1 MFDRLRTTIK
11 NLPFFAPKTPVAS
24 QQRTSLT
31 EIQRA
36 FIEGREIQTYGGESG
51 YRDPFSNHSTTYAC
65 MTIISQAMASVP
77 YRMYLEQPDEDGLP
91 IAVKE
96 DPLLDLLADPYP
108 GIYADFCQFIETIA
122 LYLEA
127 AGNAWIMP
135 DLPNSRG
142 LPRSLLALGVQ
153 HVSPNYEHA
162 SGKFVSWSVKIGKVA
177 FNVPGDAL
185 IHLKYTDPASQN
197 QIMGIG
203 PLQAAM
209 KSIRADIARQVFD
222 EKFFLNGSSP
232 SLKLTFTP
240 PETRPDD
247 IFLTEEQMRQIRM
260 GIEDQ
265 WGGPRNIH
273 KVAIVHGGMQLEE
286 LGLSQKE
293 MDFVEGR
300 KWSRQEIAA
309 CFRVPVPLLNDFQ
322 GAGLSRDGVE
332 SAQRMLFENNIVPKI
347 NRLSSVLQKTLV
359 RTYSPGK
366 VAGFA
371 IDEIPAMREDMG
383 EKADIAYKFFTMGWP
398 INQINRVLKLGFESV
413 EWGDDWLVANN
424 LVPARMLAGE
434 QASMAMVMG
443 LGDPAGL
450 GDDLLLEDQLNGA
463 TDDAVMDDEEKD
475 QKEIDDAVEAA
486 KKKKKKDKAVEKAV
500 GEKSFK
506 GKTRSARRAKQAD
519 DFERMVVPLEH
530 AFYRKLHNFFYALRK
545 EMLAKVKKTARGANT
560 RAVLDDLID
569 GIMFDVPKAQRTIET
584 FARKHYQAAIEL
596 GIKSAALTV
605 GEDPI
610 GLDSHKMKTLL
621 DTRVVQ
627 VRRIPHDLEKTV
639 RKLLQTSL
647 AETAMDGLTINQQA
661 AALED
666 ATKEVMTL
674 TTSRANRIARTE
686 MLSTVN
692 EARALEYE
700 EQGVEQHSWLSSQ
713 DDLVREGH
721 DIDYEVVVVGE
732 PFSNGLR
739 WPGDVLG
746 GAADVVHCRCT
757 TVPAGGDDDQ

>member
-1 MFDRLRTTIK
+1 MFDRLRNSIK
-11 NLPFFAPKTPVAS
+11 KLPFFTPAAPVPA
-24 QQRTSLT
+24 QQRSTSLT

-36 FIEGREIQTYGGESG
+36 FIEGREIQTYGSDFSSV
-51 YRDPFSNHSTTYAC
+51 RDPFSSHSTTYAC
-65 MTIISQAMASVP
+65 MTIIAQAMSSVP
-77 YRMYLEQPDEDGLP
+77 YRMFEEHPDEDGLP
-91 IAVKE
+91 IPVKE
-96 DPLLDLLADPYP
+96 DPLLDLLKDPYP
-108 GIYADFCQFIETIA
+108 GIYADFCQFVETIA

-153 HVSPNYEHA
+153 HVSPNYEHTT
-162 SGKFVSWSVKIGKVA
+162 GKFVSWSVKIGKVA
-177 FNVPGDAL
+177 FTVPGDAL
-185 IHLKYTDPASQN
+185 IHLKYTDPASHN

-332 SAQRMLFENNIVPKI
+332 SAQRMLYENNIVPKI

-359 RTYSPGK
+359 KTYSPGK

-371 IDEIPAMREDMG
+371 IEEIPAMREDMG
-383 EKADIAYKFFTMGWP
+383 EKAEIAMKFFQMGWP
-398 INQINRVLKLGFESV
+398 INQINRVLSLGFESV

-450 GDDLLLEDQLNGA
+450 GDDLLLEDQSQGA
-463 TDDAVMDDEEKD
+463 DDDAVLDDDEKEE
-475 QKEIDDAVEAA
+475 KEIDDAVENA
-486 KKKKKKDKAVEKAV
+486 KKKKKKDQAVEKAV
-500 GEKSFK
+500 GKKSAK
-506 GKTRSARRAKQAD
+506 PRGRSARRAKMAD
-519 DFERMVVPLEH
+519 DFERMLLPLEH
-530 AFYRKLHNFFYALRK
+530 AFYRKLHSFFYGLRK
-545 EMLAKVKKTARGANT
+545 EMLAKIRKVVKAKK
-560 RAVLDDLID
+560 RAVLDDLLD
-569 GIMFDVPKAQRTIET
+569 GIMFDVAQAQARIET
-584 FARKHYQAAIEL
+584 FSRKHYAAAIEL
-596 GIKSAALTV
+596 GIKSAAQTV

-610 GLDSHKMKTLL
+610 TLDSHKQKSLL
-621 DTRVVQ
+621 ESRVVQ
-627 VRRIPHDLEKTV
+627 IRQIPRDIEKTV
-639 RKLLQTSL
+639 RKLIQASL
-647 AETAMDGLTINQQA
+647 AETAMEGLTITQQA

-692 EARALEYE
+692 EARSREYQ
-700 EQGVEQHSWLSSQ
+700 EQGVERHAWLSSQ
-713 DDLVREGH
+713 DDLVRAGH
-721 DIDYEVVVVGE
+721 DIDDEVVVVGE
-732 PFSNGLR
+732 SFSNGLR
-739 WPGDVLG
+739 WPGDTLG
-746 GAADVVHCRCT
+746 TAADVCNCRCT
-757 TVPAGGDDDQ
+757 TVPVGDDED